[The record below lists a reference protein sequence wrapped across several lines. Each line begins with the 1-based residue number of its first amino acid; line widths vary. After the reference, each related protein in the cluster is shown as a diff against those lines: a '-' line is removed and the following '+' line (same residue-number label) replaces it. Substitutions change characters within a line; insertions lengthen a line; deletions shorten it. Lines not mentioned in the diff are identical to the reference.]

1 MNESEHM
8 KSLILAAAAG
18 VALAG
23 LPAVSNAACAAPSVR
38 VNTMAAM
45 SALITGNTVCVP
57 ALTPRPATMEA
68 QELHQLGGALIDF
81 KRGPGH
87 PVDPSKQIGAWS
99 VTGRDGRGVFVT
111 YNYGGGKIFTYAV
124 WRNGDGTHSFCSAN
138 PEVQARVKTGGGA
151 C

>member
-1 MNESEHM
+1 M

-18 VALAG
+18 AVLAG
-23 LPAVSNAACAAPSVR
+23 LPAVSNAACTAPSVR

-45 SALITGNTVCVP
+45 TTLLTGNTICVP
-57 ALTPRPATMEA
+57 AMTPPPATMQA

-87 PVDPSKQIGAWS
+87 PVDPSKQIGNWS

-111 YNYGGGKIFTYAV
+111 YNYGGGKIYTYAV
-124 WRNGDGTHSFCSAN
+124 WDNRDGTHSFCSAN
-138 PEVQARVKTGGGA
+138 PEIKVRRKLLGGA